1 VFNKLLRRL
10 QSTGLRRGFNE
21 GSRVWMVV
29 GVSATLLR
37 LAGRVLENPPEL
49 VYRTELEPGETLE
62 INTRRRRRGSV

>member
-1 VFNKLLRRL
+1 MFNKLLRRL

-21 GSRVWMVV
+21 GSRVWMEV
-29 GVSATLLR
+29 GVCATLLR
-37 LAGRVLENPPEL
+37 LASRVLENPPEL